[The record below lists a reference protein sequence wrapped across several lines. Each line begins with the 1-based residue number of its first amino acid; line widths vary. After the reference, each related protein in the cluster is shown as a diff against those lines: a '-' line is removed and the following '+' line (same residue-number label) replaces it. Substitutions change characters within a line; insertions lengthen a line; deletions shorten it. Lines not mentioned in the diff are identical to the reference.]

1 VSLTPFATVQLVP
14 TVAPMPGVS
23 AAFAPPRRSDR
34 SGIEALYARSVRANP
49 EEFIQE
55 LSFHGPIFE
64 LLSGFAASG
73 GAAEILRLNA
83 DGPVIGMGA
92 LRVTAPEVAELCKL
106 HLDSP
111 FHGLG
116 LGRRLTERLLTQA
129 KQLGRRRVDLHVT
142 ATQRAAISLY
152 LRLGFT
158 VTEIRPCPVE
168 VDGETV
174 VFETLF
180 MSLWM

>member
-1 VSLTPFATVQLVP
+1 ML
-14 TVAPMPGVS
+14 APMPRVS
-23 AAFAPPRRSDR
+23 AVFAPPCESDR
-34 SGIEALYARSVRANP
+34 PGIEALYARSVRANP
-49 EEFIQE
+49 EGFIQD
-55 LSFHGPIFE
+55 LAFHGPIFA
-64 LLSGFAASG
+64 LLSEFATSG
-73 GAAEILRLNA
+73 GAAEILRLHA

-92 LRVTAPEVAELCKL
+92 LRVTAPGTAELCKL
-106 HLDSP
+106 HLDSA
-111 FHGLG
+111 FHRLG

-129 KQLGRRRVDLHVT
+129 RRLGRRRIDLHVT

-168 VDGETV
+168 VYGKEV

-180 MSLWM
+180 MSLRM